1 MTNIRDISMVCAA
14 LGHGNQ
20 GPEVHMVTS
29 ALAAHTPHVGEAVSI
44 VSADNLELLGAD
56 TCQDQRL

>member
-1 MTNIRDISMVCAA
+1 MVCAA

-29 ALAAHTPHVGEAVSI
+29 ALAAHIPPCGGGGCQLTH
-44 VSADNLELLGAD
+44 NLELPGSWLTLARASD
-56 TCQDQRL
+56 WSLSSL